1 MMKRRLA
8 IRDRLAWLVALLA
21 LGVVAYVFLPLWVVV
36 AAVVLL
42 LGVPLLLRRSGRSRS
57 RR

>member
-1 MMKRRLA
+1 MKRRLA
-8 IRDRLAWLVALLA
+8 VRDRLAWVLALVA

-42 LGVPLLLRRSGRSRS
+42 LGVPLFLRRNGRSRS

>member
-1 MMKRRLA
+1 MKRRLA
-8 IRDRLAWLVALLA
+8 VRDRLAWVLALVA

-42 LGVPLLLRRSGRSRS
+42 LGVPLLLRRNGRSRS

>member
-1 MMKRRLA
+1 MRRRLA
-8 IRDRLAWLVALLA
+8 LRDRLAWAVALVA

-42 LGVPLLLRRSGRSRS
+42 LGVPVLLRQSGRSRS